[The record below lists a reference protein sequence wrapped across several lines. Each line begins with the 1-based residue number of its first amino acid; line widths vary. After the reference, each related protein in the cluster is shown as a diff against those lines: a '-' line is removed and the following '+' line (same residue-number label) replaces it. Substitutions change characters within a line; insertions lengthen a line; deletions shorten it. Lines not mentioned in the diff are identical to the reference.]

1 MWVHIR
7 AARTSQ
13 RTCWLM
19 GTRLVEVDQLQDLEL
34 SVSRLSKFPALRPN
48 ERGKHHRKL
57 HELNS
62 AFSEMVPCET
72 GQNRALFRQS
82 QKLKRKKNL
91 FLTTLLVLVV
101 EVSALPFSIEPH
113 EIEKKK
119 SSFSSGTLWKVVML
133 VKSHENHLEN
143 YQRKNINIFALIEY
157 LILRKVSPFPWI
169 VDSIVSNYMNA
180 SENDDVKQTEVKYV
194 WVRLH
199 CEKEKW
205 DEEGEREN
213 EQGLKMDTRFFLPVK
228 TTTVSWVFKLL
239 LFASSTT
246 YFRYH
251 CDSPPTPRGKK
262 PILLWMKLVFDTN
275 P

>member
-1 MWVHIR
+1 
-7 AARTSQ
+7 
-13 RTCWLM
+13 M

-101 EVSALPFSIEPH
+101 EVSALPFSMEPH

-119 SSFSSGTLWKVVML
+119 
-133 VKSHENHLEN
+133 
-143 YQRKNINIFALIEY
+143 IE
-157 LILRKVSPFPWI
+157 
-169 VDSIVSNYMNA
+169 
-180 SENDDVKQTEVKYV
+180 
-194 WVRLH
+194 
-199 CEKEKW
+199 
-205 DEEGEREN
+205 
-213 EQGLKMDTRFFLPVK
+213 FL
-228 TTTVSWVFKLL
+228 
-239 LFASSTT
+239 
-246 YFRYH
+246 
-251 CDSPPTPRGKK
+251 
-262 PILLWMKLVFDTN
+262 
-275 P
+275 